1 LERMPVLAA
10 APVARGL
17 VKFPL
22 RRPPEALFAALAREP
37 YSFFLDSALASP
49 RQGRYSFMGSR
60 PFLVMSARGR
70 SIEIR
75 EGGKVR
81 KERGNP
87 FAVLGRL
94 LAMYGA
100 DPQGMAPPFLS
111 GAVGFVGYEAGRLL
125 EKIRVPAASIASKAG
140 GARRPLAAS
149 EARCTPKPSAALAQS
164 ASALPPSGSVR
175 TPDMCFA
182 FYESVLALDP
192 VRQEGWVAATGLK
205 GPSGCMDSAQ
215 EERAEGL
222 LAALDRADRA
232 SPAEPRFRLASPLR
246 SNLTRA
252 GYLAGVRLV
261 KAAIARGDV
270 YQANFTQRYS
280 AEWAGNPYDLY
291 LRLRAASPSPF
302 AAYLN
307 FGDVRVLSS
316 SPERFLKI
324 SGGRAETRPIKGTRP
339 RGPDRAGD
347 RVAALALVKSAKDM
361 AEHVMIVD
369 LERNDLGKI
378 CETGSVTVPEMAAL
392 EKFPQ
397 VFHLTSTV
405 AGRLRRGLTAVDAL
419 AVMFPGGSITGAPK
433 IRSEE
438 VLAGLEPSPRGLYTG
453 ALGWIRFTGDCD
465 LSIVIRTVVLS
476 GSELSFGVGGGIVA
490 DSDPEAEYR
499 ESILKA
505 SGIMSALG
513 DPPGASK
520 AGHSQRCVAPGAISS
535 RRGK

>member
-1 LERMPVLAA
+1 MPVLAA

-22 RRPPEALFAALAREP
+22 RRSPEALFAALAREP
-37 YSFFLDSALASP
+37 YSFFLDSALVSP

-81 KERGNP
+81 RERGNP
-87 FAVLGRL
+87 FAVLRRL
-94 LAMYGA
+94 LARYGA
-100 DPQGMAPPFLS
+100 GPQGMAPPFLS

-125 EKIRVPAASIASKAG
+125 ENIRVPGTSKARFS
-140 GARRPLAAS
+140 AAAS
-149 EARCTPKPSAALAQS
+149 EACRPSKSLTTLTQ
-164 ASALPPSGSVR
+164 PSRRTGAVR
-175 TPDMCFA
+175 APDMCFA

-192 VRQEGWVAATGLK
+192 ARQEGWVAATGLK
-205 GPSGCMDSAQ
+205 GPLGCMDSAQ
-215 EERAEGL
+215 AERAESL
-222 LAALDRADRA
+222 LAILGRLDRVVPADF
-232 SPAEPRFRLASPLR
+232 RFRLASPLR

-252 GYLAGVRLV
+252 GYLAGVRSV

-270 YQANFTQRYS
+270 YQANFTQRFS
-280 AEWAGNPYDLY
+280 ASWAGDPYDLY

-339 RGPDRAGD
+339 RGTDRAGD
-347 RVAALALVKSAKDM
+347 RAAALALVKSAKDM

-378 CETGSVTVPEMAAL
+378 CETGSVMVPEMAAL

-405 AGRLRRGLTAVDAL
+405 TGRLRRGLTAADAL
-419 AVMFPGGSITGAPK
+419 PAMFPGGSITGAPK
-433 IRSEE
+433 IRAEE
-438 VLAGLEPSPRGLYTG
+438 ILAGLEPSPRGLYTG
-453 ALGWIRFTGDCD
+453 VLGWIGFTGDCD
-465 LSIVIRTVVLS
+465 LSMVIRTVVLS
-476 GSELSFGVGGGIVA
+476 GSELSFGVGGGVVA

-499 ESILKA
+499 ESVLKA
-505 SGIMSALG
+505 SGIMAALG
-513 DPPGASK
+513 ESPGASIASGVAA
-520 AGHSQRCVAPGAISS
+520 AGHAQRCVAPGAISS
-535 RRGK
+535 MEGK